1 MRNRTQIDQQ
11 LVLHQDAVNL
21 PTLYLWCTVQ
31 ANSVKRIKKKQK
43 NSDLA
48 ILKKAK
54 KKQKKQTKKQKK
66 NKQENNKKGEKKW
79 KKTTKKHLE
88 SLSLRMSSHFWSLQ
102 MKEYASDRDKAP
114 GHMNFG

>member
-1 MRNRTQIDQQ
+1 
-11 LVLHQDAVNL
+11 
-21 PTLYLWCTVQ
+21 
-31 ANSVKRIKKKQK
+31 
-43 NSDLA
+43 
-48 ILKKAK
+48 LKKAK
-54 KKQKKQTKKQKK
+54 KKTKK
-66 NKQENNKKGEKKW
+66 NKQKSKKKTNKKAIKKGKKKW